1 MHAVGAS
8 YVADGSKYFVSCGL
22 NARGEF
28 SSAEV
33 LVIPQASSWRATGV
47 VGRAQPHERDIKTQP
62 VSARTLYS
70 GNILS
75 KSAQVGCFQVRH
87 GKRGAPGFA
96 EIRGTRVGHKPDTRV
111 YEGCTSVG
119 HALELRLH
127 CLTNLRLVVDRNE
140 RGAEVIV
147 AIGVVVHTH
156 GVAWNATNRDERRRG
171 RFGFVRDRSGRDRDV
186 HV

>member
-96 EIRGTRVGHKPDTRV
+96 EIRGTREFRQKRASWLLPGPTWETWRARFRRNSRYPGRSQTRYSCV
-111 YEGCTSVG
+111 
-119 HALELRLH
+119 
-127 CLTNLRLVVDRNE
+127 
-140 RGAEVIV
+140 
-147 AIGVVVHTH
+147 
-156 GVAWNATNRDERRRG
+156 
-171 RFGFVRDRSGRDRDV
+171 
-186 HV
+186 